1 MSAVDQAVAAI
12 LATYGDPLR
21 VAKDYKI
28 DNADIQDALSK
39 AEPGSS
45 EAYALNLLAEVNP
58 PKPVKAKAT

>member
-45 EAYALNLLAEVNP
+45 EAYALNLLSEVNP
-58 PKPVKAKAT
+58 PKPAKAKAT